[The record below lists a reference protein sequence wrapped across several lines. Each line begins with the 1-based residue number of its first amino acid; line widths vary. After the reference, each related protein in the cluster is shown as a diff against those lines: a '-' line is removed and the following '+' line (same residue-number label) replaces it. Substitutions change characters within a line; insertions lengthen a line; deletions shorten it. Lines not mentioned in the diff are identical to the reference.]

1 MRIGVT
7 QRVEVVE
14 SYGERRD
21 CLDQQW
27 AVFLEGLGLSAV
39 PVPNG
44 LARPDAWMDA
54 LGISGLLL
62 TGGNDLSSLPDAG
75 KPAPERDQTEAA
87 LLSVA
92 RERGMPVIG
101 VCRGMQMI
109 NHWLGGQLVP
119 VDGHTA
125 VRHDLKLLPGAVDF
139 IDFRDVNSFH
149 DWGIHADG
157 LASGLTARCE
167 APDGTIEAYTHD
179 TLPWIGI
186 MWHPERETPFT
197 GPDQQLFLQ
206 VFREPLCRH

>member
-1 MRIGVT
+1 MRIGIT

-27 AVFLEGLGLSAV
+27 GLFLEGLGLTAV
-39 PVPNG
+39 PVPNR
-44 LARPDAWMDA
+44 LARPAAWMDA
-54 LGISGLLL
+54 LGIEGLLL
-62 TGGNDLSSLPDAG
+62 TGGNDLSSLPGAG
-75 KPAPERDQTEAA
+75 KPAPERDHTEAS

-92 RERGMPVIG
+92 KERKMPVLG

-109 NHWLGGQLVP
+109 NHWLGGQLDP
-119 VDGHTA
+119 VEGHTA
-125 VRHDLKLLPGAVDF
+125 VRHGLKLLPGAVDF
-139 IDFRDVNSFH
+139 IDFREVNSFH
-149 DWGIHADG
+149 DWAIHPDG
-157 LASGLTARCE
+157 LASGLTARCQ
-167 APDGTIEAYTHD
+167 APDGTIEACTHD
-179 TLPWIGI
+179 TLPWVGI